1 VVDRDI
7 FAALDRLLP
16 PSPDYQSAALW
27 GLGGSG

>member
-7 FAALDRLLP
+7 FAALDQLLP